1 MFLRD
6 DYMVNSQQQTC
17 EEKASDI
24 MPSVLSTAV
33 NALCNKYFFISLAA
47 VAVAGAAVL
56 FGSDNPDMLFDTVTA
71 AIFGMAMWLVQ
82 HFWLRGYGVSR
93 KMMLDNKKSV
103 DPRLLGSLGDL
114 NSLGSSMGALAGIS
128 IVLSRLFII
137 DIDLFDRGEILIP
150 LLEAVACALS
160 VGVAVSVTTSR
171 PSLRC
176 SLYIITGKAF
186 GARGDEI
193 LKKTVRA
200 SNNEELMYRLR
211 KMSCVRLIAAIAVS
225 IIIVISALSG
235 AGSAFSCAQTAFLS
249 MLAVGLSGCC
259 EKAPDS
265 KLCDEKIS
273 LFSKKSKRMCVM
285 NTIAIV
291 LLSVVFIF
299 SFPFRSV
306 YTDYTPR
313 YDYEYGEEI
322 SEEIEYFSV
331 PAAADES
338 YGMLF
343 NGLFLSVTL
352 MIAAV
357 SGAYSLKGSFSSIS
371 QLSSELIGACF
382 GITAAVL
389 SGFAMPYAA
398 LDAVRILVA
407 FVPACLLI
415 FVNMFSLYSKKK
427 AANE

>member
-1 MFLRD
+1 
-6 DYMVNSQQQTC
+6 MVNSEQQTY
-17 EEKASDI
+17 EAKASDM
-24 MPSVLSTAV
+24 MPSVLSTTG
-33 NALCNKYFFISLAA
+33 NALCNKYFFFSLSA
-47 VAVAGAAVL
+47 VAVAGMALL
-56 FGSDNPDMLFDTVTA
+56 FGSDNTAVLWDAVTA
-71 AIFGMAMWLVQ
+71 ALLGMAMWLVQ
-82 HFWLRGYGVSR
+82 FFWLRGYGVSR
-93 KMMLDNKKSV
+93 KMMLDNQKSV

-137 DIDLFDRGEILIP
+137 DIDLFDRGEILVP

-200 SNNEELMYRLR
+200 SSNEELMHRLR
-211 KMSCVRLIAAIAVS
+211 KMSCLRLIAAIAVS
-225 IIIVISALSG
+225 VVIVISALSG

-259 EKAPDS
+259 EKAADS
-265 KLCDEKIS
+265 KLCEEKIP
-273 LFSKKSKRMCVM
+273 LFSKKSKRMCVV
-285 NTIAIV
+285 NAIVIV
-291 LLSVVFIF
+291 LLSVVFIY

-331 PAAADES
+331 PYAADEA

-343 NGLFLSVTL
+343 NGLFLASAL

-357 SGAYSLKGSFSSIS
+357 SGSYSLKGSFSSLS
-371 QLSSELIGACF
+371 QLSSEFIGSCF
-382 GITAAVL
+382 GIAAAVL

-398 LDAVRILVA
+398 LDAVQILVA
-407 FVPACLLI
+407 FAPACLLI
-415 FVNMFSLYSKKK
+415 FVNMLSVYSKKK
-427 AANE
+427 AASE